1 MKATVENFSPE
12 KAADAMLREMI
23 IKFGVK
29 FMSDFD
35 DVKLDNPLYVALY
48 DNGGEIKPTP
58 MFPRRDIAV
67 YFVDLCRKNL
77 PGFKK
82 KKFRIYKLTAA

>member
-1 MKATVENFSPE
+1 MKAKEKKFSPE
-12 KAADAMLREMI
+12 KAADAMLKEMI

-35 DVKLDNPLYVALY
+35 DVELDNPLYVALY
-48 DNGGEIKPTP
+48 DNGGEIRPTP

-67 YFVDLCRKNL
+67 AFVDLCRKTL
-77 PGFKK
+77 PGFKN